1 MGAFCREAHVS
12 MWACDEDFRI
22 VLWNKGAEEL
32 YDRSADSVLGERY
45 DTLFIDEAEREQ
57 SLADCRKIIREGARF
72 RNFLALDV
80 DSRGRQKQML
90 TNCFRITDP
99 ETGQHY
105 QAEIGLD
112 IAELELAQ
120 TELRTLREVGLRNIV
135 ERDQTLKIRKEHI
148 AAAVADLEK
157 AVATHA
163 EERTDQV
170 DAIAR
175 GMSRRLKSQSAE
187 PYQRRKAAIAEAR
200 DAIVGSLRSLAQ
212 QVESAD
218 DLADIAG
225 VESELPERRELLKR
239 VDDAEASAT

>member
-1 MGAFCREAHVS
+1 MS

-32 YDRSADSVLGERY
+32 YDRSADSVIGKRY

-57 SLADCRKIIREGARF
+57 SLVDCRKIIREGARF

-112 IAELELAQ
+112 VAELELAQ
-120 TELRTLREVGLRNIV
+120 TELRTLREVGLRNII
-135 ERDQTLKIRKEHI
+135 EREQTLKIRKEHI
-148 AAAVADLEK
+148 VAAVADLER
-157 AVATHA
+157 AIGTHA
-163 EERTDQV
+163 AERIDQV
-170 DAIAR
+170 DEIAR
-175 GMSRRLKSQSAE
+175 GMSRRLKPQSAE
-187 PYQRRKAAIAEAR
+187 PFQRRKAAIAEAR
-200 DAIVGSLRSLAQ
+200 DAVLASLRSLAQ
-212 QVESAD
+212 QVEKAE
-218 DLADIAG
+218 DLAEIAD
-225 VESELPERRELLKR
+225 VETQLPERKELLKR
-239 VDDAEASAT
+239 IDDAEASVA

>member
-1 MGAFCREAHVS
+1 MGAFCREAHLS

-32 YDRSADSVLGERY
+32 YGRSADSVLGERY

-105 QAEIGLD
+105 QAEVGLD
-112 IAELELAQ
+112 IVDLELAQ

-135 ERDQTLKIRKEHI
+135 EREQTLKIRKEHL
-148 AAAVADLEK
+148 AVAVADLEK

-163 EERTDQV
+163 EERTGQV
-170 DAIAR
+170 DEIAR
-175 GMSRRLKSQSAE
+175 GLSRRLKAQSAE
-187 PYQRRKAAIAEAR
+187 PYQRRKAAIAKAR
-200 DAIVGSLRSLAQ
+200 KAIICSLRSLARRIERADSAADLED
-212 QVESAD
+212 VER
-218 DLADIAG
+218 
-225 VESELPERRELLKR
+225 ELPERKELLER
-239 VDDAEASAT
+239 VDGAEASAT

>member
-1 MGAFCREAHVS
+1 MGAFCRDAHVS

-32 YDRSADSVLGERY
+32 YDRSADSVLGKRY

-99 ETGQHY
+99 ETGHHY

-170 DAIAR
+170 DEIAR
-175 GMSRRLKSQSAE
+175 GLSRRLKPQSAE
-187 PYQRRKAAIAEAR
+187 PYQRRKAAISEAR
-200 DAIVGSLRSLAQ
+200 NAIVGSLRSLAQ
-212 QVESAD
+212 QVERAD
-218 DLADIAG
+218 DLADIAD
-225 VESELPERRELLKR
+225 VESELPERKELLKR
-239 VDDAEASAT
+239 VDDAEASVT